1 VAFAMLAFVVSPL
14 LGLVAAVG
22 LTLAGG
28 DVGAAVVLFVL
39 PALATL
45 LAAVRTQRPN
55 WVIAVMPVVS
65 GVLGL
70 MVGIVFAAFFAERP
84 FD

>member
-1 VAFAMLAFVVSPL
+1 MLAFVVSPL
-14 LGLVAAVG
+14 VGLAVAVG
-22 LTLAGG
+22 LALAGG

-39 PALATL
+39 PALTTL
-45 LAAVRTQRPN
+45 IAAIRTQRPN
-55 WVIAVMPVVS
+55 WVVAVSPVVS

-70 MVGIVFAAFFAERP
+70 LAAFVLIAFFTERP